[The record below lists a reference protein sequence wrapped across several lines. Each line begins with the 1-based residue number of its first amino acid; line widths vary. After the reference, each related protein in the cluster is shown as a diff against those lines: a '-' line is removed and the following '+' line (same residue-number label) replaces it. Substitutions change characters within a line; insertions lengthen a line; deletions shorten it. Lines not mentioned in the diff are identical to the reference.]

1 MTITVYPL
9 VSLLFFR
16 TGGNSCVRYIASSPL
31 FARSGGQKQRLNL
44 ARAVYADADIYLL
57 DDPLSAVD
65 AKVGQHIF
73 QHCVRGALKDK
84 TVVLVSHGVQVRRTR
99 V

>member
-1 MTITVYPL
+1 MRC
-9 VSLLFFR
+9 SSSFFR
-16 TGGNSCVRYIASSPL
+16 IAGNSCALFIASSL
-31 FARSGGQKQRLNL
+31 SFACSGGQKQRVNL
-44 ARAVYADADIYLL
+44 ARAVYADADIYLM

-99 V
+99 A

>member
-1 MTITVYPL
+1 MFSPPSLIRSY
-9 VSLLFFR
+9 VSSHFPVLP
-16 TGGNSCVRYIASSPL
+16 S
-31 FARSGGQKQRLNL
+31 SGGQKQRVNL

-73 QHCVRGALKDK
+73 HQCVRDALRDK
-84 TVVLVSHGVQVRRTR
+84 TVVLVSHGVQVR
-99 V
+99 

>member
-1 MTITVYPL
+1 M
-9 VSLLFFR
+9 
-16 TGGNSCVRYIASSPL
+16 
-31 FARSGGQKQRLNL
+31 NL

-73 QHCVRGALKDK
+73 HQCVRGALRDK
-84 TVVLVSHGVQVRRTR
+84 TVVLVSHGVQVRWLVMVPVAKKHVMWGITILCRFLESLKYKICPCCR
-99 V
+99 